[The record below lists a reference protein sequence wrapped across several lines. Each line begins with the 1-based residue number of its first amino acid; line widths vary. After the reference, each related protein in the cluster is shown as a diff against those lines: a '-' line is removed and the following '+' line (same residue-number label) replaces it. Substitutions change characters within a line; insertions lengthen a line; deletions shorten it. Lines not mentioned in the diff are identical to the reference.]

1 MPHFIIIIRK
11 INGIRVKIIEKRKEI
26 KSRIIRRIK
35 ARIIEYFIKKIK
47 RNIIR
52 IWGKK
57 QDYYALNIKN

>member
-1 MPHFIIIIRK
+1 MSYFIIIIRK

-26 KSRIIRRIK
+26 KSRINRRIK

-52 IWGKK
+52 I
-57 QDYYALNIKN
+57 